1 MPAAEADGLRARHR
15 HEVGHGYESHLLRP
29 QEIAA
34 QVPDVDPDA
43 VPATRAVWN
52 PGEGWVDLPSLV
64 KFLIKDFVE
73 QRGRLVTH
81 AGPSRVE
88 VRDGEVSAVR
98 TAGGD
103 RLEVDAAVLA
113 TGPAVP
119 AVPAVPDD
127 PSGWMS
133 Q

>member
-1 MPAAEADGLRARHR
+1 VPAAEADGLRARHR

-88 VRDGEVSAVR
+88 VRDGEGER
-98 TAGGD
+98 GTDRRRRPLGGRCRRAGHRSRGA
-103 RLEVDAAVLA
+103 RGAR
-113 TGPAVP
+113 
-119 AVPAVPDD
+119 
-127 PSGWMS
+127 
-133 Q
+133 